1 MLKKRIIPVVQL
13 MGNSIVKTVH
23 FENPRQVGDLTA
35 TVKVFSARNV
45 DELILIDIGASKN
58 LKIPDFDFIS
68 IAAKNCFM
76 PLTIGGGISSFEHA
90 AKIFDA
96 GADKLLI
103 GSMLHA
109 SPDCVE
115 RVASN
120 YGSQAIVASL
130 DCKFID
136 GEYITFS
143 FSGCNKS
150 LTLSEMINIAHD
162 VGVGEICVTAIEH
175 EGVMNGYSIPLLNEV
190 LDLTSLPVIIN
201 GGAGCHEDFSEALKK
216 GASATAAS
224 SVFFWKGYT
233 NNEIKKLLRLQKVP
247 VTN

>member
-13 MGNSIVKTVH
+13 LKNSVVKTVN
-23 FENPRQVGDLTA
+23 FENPRQVGDPTA
-35 TVKVFSARNV
+35 TVKVFSARSV
-45 DELILIDIGASKN
+45 DELVLIDIGASKN
-58 LKIPDFDFIS
+58 LKTPDFDFIS

-90 AKIFDA
+90 AEIFNA

-109 SPDCVE
+109 SPDYVE
-115 RVASN
+115 KIASN

-136 GEYITFS
+136 SKYITFS
-143 FSGCNKS
+143 FSGSNKS
-150 LTLSEMINIAHD
+150 FELSEMINIAHN
-162 VGVGEICVTAIEH
+162 VGAGEIFVTSIEH
-175 EGVMNGYSIPLLNEV
+175 EGAMNGYSIPLLNEV
-190 LDLTSLPVIIN
+190 LDLTNLPVIIN
-201 GGAGCHEDFSEALKK
+201 GGAGRHDDFSEALKK

-233 NNEIKKLLRLQKVP
+233 NNEIKKSLKLQKIN